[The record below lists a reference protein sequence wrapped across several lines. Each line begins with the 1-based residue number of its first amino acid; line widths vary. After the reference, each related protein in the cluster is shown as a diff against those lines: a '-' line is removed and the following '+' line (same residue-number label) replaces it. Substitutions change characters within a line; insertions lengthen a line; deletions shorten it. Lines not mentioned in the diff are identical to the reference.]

1 MAGNDYDAIVVGS
14 GPNGLA
20 AAIRLK
26 QEGLSV
32 LLVEGHKEVGGG
44 TRTSELTLPGYRHDV
59 CSAVHPLAVLSPFF
73 RKLPLGE
80 YGLKWLFPK
89 IAVAHPLDDG
99 SAGAALGSLNE
110 TAALL
115 DKDRN
120 AYLRLIEPVAESL
133 PDILPDLLSP
143 FPSLRHP
150 VDLFQFGIR
159 GLLPASLTAQRFQT
173 PQARGLWAGIAAHS
187 MQPLNNWITSAIGM
201 ILLSSAH
208 MKGWPLAQGGS
219 GMISAALAAYFR
231 SLGGEIRTGFWVKKL
246 AELPTAKA
254 VFFDVTPRQLLSIAG
269 DRLPSG
275 YARKLK
281 SYRYGMG
288 VFKIDWALS
297 EAVPFRNVLCR
308 KAGTVHLGGTYEEIA
323 GAEKAVAKGNLPDNP
338 FVLFVQPG
346 VVDGTRAPG
355 NTQVA
360 WAYCHVPHG
369 SAADM
374 TEAVERQIERF
385 APGFRDIIL
394 ARSTMNALEMEQY
407 NPNYVGGDINGGIQD
422 IYQHFARPVLSISPY
437 RTPVKGVYL
446 CSSSTPPGGGVH
458 GMCGYHAATR
468 ALKDNIF

>member
-26 QEGLSV
+26 QEGLTV

-44 TRTSELTLPGYRHDV
+44 TRTSELTLPGYWHDV

-73 RKLPLGE
+73 SRLPLGE
-80 YGLKWLFPK
+80 FGLKWLFPK
-89 IAVAHPLDDG
+89 VAVAHPLDDG
-99 SAGAALGSLNE
+99 SAGAALSSLRE
-110 TAALL
+110 TADSLG
-115 DKDRN
+115 KDRN

-133 PDILPDLLSP
+133 PDILPDLLKP

-150 VDLFQFGIR
+150 IDLLQFGVR
-159 GLLPASLTAQRFQT
+159 GLLPASLTSQRFQT

-187 MQPLNNWITSAIGM
+187 MQPLSNWITSAIGL
-201 ILLSSAH
+201 ILLASSH
-208 MKGWPLAQGGS
+208 VKGWPLAQGGS
-219 GMISAALAAYFR
+219 RMITRALADYFR

-246 AELPTAKA
+246 SELPTAKA
-254 VFFDVTPRQLLSIAG
+254 VFFDVTPRQLLSMAG

-275 YARKLK
+275 YDRKLK
-281 SYRYGMG
+281 LYRYGMG

-297 EAVPFRNVLCR
+297 EAVPFRNAWCL

-323 GAEKAVAKGNLPDNP
+323 RAEKAVAKGNLPDNP

-346 VVDGTRAPG
+346 VVDETRAPEHRQ
-355 NTQVA
+355 TA

-369 SAADM
+369 SAVDM
-374 TEAVERQIERF
+374 TAAIERQVERF

-394 ARSTMNALEMEQY
+394 ARSTMNAVEMEHY